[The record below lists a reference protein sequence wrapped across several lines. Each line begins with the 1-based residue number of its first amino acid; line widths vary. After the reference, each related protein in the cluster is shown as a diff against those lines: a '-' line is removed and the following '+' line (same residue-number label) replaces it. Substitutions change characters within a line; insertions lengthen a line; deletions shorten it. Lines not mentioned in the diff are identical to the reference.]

1 MYLFDLEDFYNSGVC
16 GANMTKTTPSQWEDV
31 FTTFRSI
38 IDYNSKS
45 FNDYYLEEIANF
57 PASDC
62 KNKIIDLYNE
72 WFVFVDYEPIGPLRQ
87 ALADLESS
95 LVNGT
100 FDQCGYT
107 EWNAYMDAFN
117 QNKELQRQIVFL
129 LDTNCDVQAYDFNTC
144 SEITTITDEKPVTS
158 KCCGIYIKRID
169 IGSEFRG
176 TVTDS
181 NSSSQT
187 SGGISIVNN

>member
-16 GANMTKTTPSQWEDV
+16 GANMTKTTPSQWGDV
-31 FTTFRSI
+31 FTTFREI
-38 IDYNSKS
+38 INQNSNEFK
-45 FNDYYLEEIANF
+45 NYYLGEIANF

-62 KNKIIDLYNE
+62 KNKIIDLFDK
-72 WFVFVDYEPIGPLRQ
+72 WAVFVDDNPIGPLRQ

-100 FDQCGYT
+100 FDQCGHS
-107 EWNAYMDAFN
+107 EWNVYMDAFKK
-117 QNKELQRQIVFL
+117 NKELQKQIVFL
-129 LDTNCDVQAYDFNTC
+129 LDTDCDVQAYDFNTC
-144 SEITTITDEKPVTS
+144 SDNTTISDEKPVTS

-181 NSSSQT
+181 NSSLNNRNF
-187 SGGISIVNN
+187 IVNN

>member
-16 GANMTKTTPSQWEDV
+16 GANMTRTTPSQWEDV
-31 FTTFRSI
+31 FTTFREI
-38 IDYNSKS
+38 INQNSNEFK
-45 FNDYYLEEIANF
+45 NYYLGEIANF

-62 KNKIIDLYNE
+62 KNKIIDLFDK
-72 WFVFVDYEPIGPLRQ
+72 WAVFVDDNPIGPLRQ

-100 FDQCGYT
+100 FDQCGHS
-107 EWNAYMDAFN
+107 EWNVYMDAFKK
-117 QNKELQRQIVFL
+117 NKELQKQIVFL
-129 LDTNCDVQAYDFNTC
+129 LDTDCDVQAYDFNTC
-144 SEITTITDEKPVTS
+144 SDNTTISDEKPVTS

-181 NSSSQT
+181 NSSLNNRNF
-187 SGGISIVNN
+187 IVNN